1 MKRKKIEE
9 VIDFA
14 YWNTR
19 LFEKKNEF
27 ETDGKKIFCISFE
40 IHEVHYNSKGE
51 PVAWTEKPYTTYFN
65 DYNDFKISIKQMK
78 DAAKRTVL
86 REEGENLVDTG
97 KYLKDYKEEELDN
110 TDLLFKEE

>member
-19 LFEKKNEF
+19 LFEKKEEF
-27 ETDGKKIFCISFE
+27 ETNDGKKIFCISFE

-86 REEGENLVDTG
+86 REEGNNLVDTG
-97 KYLKDYKEEELDN
+97 KYLKDYKQEELDN
-110 TDLLFKEE
+110 TDLLLEE